1 MEYKFDGKTD
11 YFVISDLHG
20 QGKIFDCIFNHFD
33 QEALRLKQYGK
44 KIVIV
49 INGDI
54 IDRGNDSIRMLV
66 DIMDRVKKRK
76 GNLEVVMLPG
86 NHEEMM
92 LSALEYYIKNGH
104 HDNSGKT
111 TVNNVWF
118 APENYGVD
126 TFKQFCKLTP
136 NKRAEVIDFLRSLPL
151 FFRVKSDVPDNNSY
165 CVVHA
170 LPPRDAMGAPRIPT
184 LGQIVSD
191 PRCIRLRDCLT
202 YRKEPQDPNINLPDK
217 NVITIIGHTPVES
230 PRGFS
235 IEENGKLLMIDGGCA
250 YMAQNPDSLIL
261 QEMATLVHL
270 SDVPGETHAL
280 LYGDEKTKYLRE
292 GRKVK

>member
-1 MEYKFDGKTD
+1 MEYKFDDKTE

-20 QGKIFDCIFNHFD
+20 QGKIFDCIFDYFD
-33 QEALRLKQYGK
+33 QEALRSGK
-44 KIVIV
+44 RIVIV

-104 HDNSGKT
+104 HDNSRKA

-126 TFKQFCKLTP
+126 TFEQFYTLTP
-136 NKRAEVIDFLRSLPL
+136 DRQAEVIEFLRSLPL
-151 FFRVKSDVPDNNSY
+151 FFRVKSDVPGNNSY
-165 CVVHA
+165 FVVHA
-170 LPPRDAMGAPRIPT
+170 LPPRDAMRATWIPT
-184 LGQIVSD
+184 LGQIVSN
-191 PRCIRLRDCLT
+191 PMCVRLRDCLT
-202 YRKEPQDPNINLPDK
+202 YRKGPQDPNISLPDK
-217 NVITIIGHTPVES
+217 DVITIIGHTPVES
-230 PRGFS
+230 PSGFS

-261 QEMATLVHL
+261 QEMGTLVNL
-270 SDVPGETHAL
+270 SDVPGKTRAL
-280 LYGDEKTKYLRE
+280 LYGDENTKYLRE
-292 GRKVK
+292 GRKGNGK